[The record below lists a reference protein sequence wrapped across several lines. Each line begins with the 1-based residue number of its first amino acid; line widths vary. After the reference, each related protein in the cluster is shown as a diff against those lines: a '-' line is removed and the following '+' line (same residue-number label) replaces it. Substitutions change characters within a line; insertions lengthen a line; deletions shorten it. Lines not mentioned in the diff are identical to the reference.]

1 MQKISPFLW
10 FDSEAEAAVTFYL
23 SLFEDSRITTTLRYP
38 QNSTIGEPGS
48 VMSLGFELN
57 GQEFMALN
65 GGPEFTFSEAVSFE
79 ITTETEGELDHYW
92 ERLSDGG
99 EQGPCGWLKDKFGLS
114 WQVVPEGMVE
124 LFMSEDREAA
134 SRAMAAMMKMGKL
147 DLVAVREAFD
157 GVAAR

>member
-57 GQEFMALN
+57 GQQFMALN
-65 GGPEFTFSEAVSFE
+65 GGPEFRFTPAISFYVHCEDQAE
-79 ITTETEGELDHYW
+79 ID
-92 ERLSDGG
+92 RLWNALLDGG
-99 EQGPCGWLKDKFGLS
+99 EPQQCGWITDRFGVTWQIVPTILDTFLTDEDQEKVQRVTEAFLKMEKFDIPTL
-114 WQVVPEGMVE
+114 
-124 LFMSEDREAA
+124 EAA
-134 SRAMAAMMKMGKL
+134 YAG
-147 DLVAVREAFD
+147 
-157 GVAAR
+157 